1 MSEESTEQEK
11 VHYKR
16 RIVVDLQLQMKLIGS
31 FFKIYLL
38 STVSFFLIVAILIG
52 KMKMYAKE
60 KQLNDLLVYVND
72 MESSFLWMF
81 IVLFIISSAITY
93 YYGFRITQKVS
104 GPILG
109 IKMYLEKLRNGEEV
123 EELKLR
129 KDDYFLDLQDS
140 LNETIKKLKS

>member
-1 MSEESTEQEK
+1 MTEENK
-11 VHYKR
+11 KHHKR

-38 STVSFFLIVAILIG
+38 STASFFLIVAILIG

-60 KQLNDLLVYVND
+60 KQLDDLLTYVND
-72 MESSFLWMF
+72 MEGTFLWLF
-81 IVLFIISSAITY
+81 VSLFILSSAITY
-93 YYGFRITQKVS
+93 YYGFKITQKVS

-123 EELKLR
+123 EELQLR

-140 LNETIKKLKS
+140 LNETVKVLKK